1 MRKII
6 VSIHSS
12 FNGIVGGPPNDET
25 NFMVWAQAGI
35 KDTAEA
41 LLKSLGTVDTILLGR
56 GTHADLSRKWPFAK
70 DWPDVDDVSLR
81 IAEKVNSTP
90 KVVAVGENAIAGLKW
105 GEFAAP
111 KQLTGSRGDIVKQIK
126 ALKGGHGGG
135 IVTFGSPALVQS
147 LTNAGLVD
155 EYHVIVHPVIV
166 NEGKRLFDDLSG
178 RTDFR
183 LISADTFEHG
193 VVLVK
198 YETVKA

>member
-12 FNGIVGGPPNDET
+12 FNGVVGGPPTDET

-41 LLKSLGTVDTILLGR
+41 LLKTLGTVSTILLGR
-56 GTHADLSRKWPFAK
+56 GTQEDLSRKWPFAK
-70 DWPDVDDVSLR
+70 DWADVDDVSLR

-90 KVVAVGENAIAGLKW
+90 KVVAVGKNKIAGLKW
-105 GEFAAP
+105 GEFDP
-111 KQLTGSRGDIVKQIK
+111 PTQLTGSRSDIEKQIK
-126 ALKGGHGGG
+126 ALKEGHGGD
-135 IVTFGSPALVQS
+135 IITFGSPALVQS
-147 LTNAGLVD
+147 LTNARLVD

-166 NEGKRLFDDLSG
+166 NEGARLFNDLAG

-193 VVLVK
+193 VIIVK
-198 YETVKA
+198 YGTVKA